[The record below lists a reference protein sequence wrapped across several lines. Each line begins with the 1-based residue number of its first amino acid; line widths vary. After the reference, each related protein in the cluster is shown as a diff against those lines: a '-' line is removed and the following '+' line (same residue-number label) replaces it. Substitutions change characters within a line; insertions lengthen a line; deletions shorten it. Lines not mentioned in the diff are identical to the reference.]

1 MNVFINSVLRKIVF
15 FLAGSWITKL
25 IQSGIF
31 EQGQIE
37 QWIELTLAILT
48 AVFVACWTKYLAPRL
63 QRKKT
68 T

>member
-37 QWIELTLAILT
+37 QWIELTIAVIAAVLA
-48 AVFVACWTKYLAPRL
+48 ACWTKYIAPRL
-63 QRKKT
+63 ERSP
-68 T
+68 

>member
-1 MNVFINSVLRKIVF
+1 MKVFVGSIMRKIVF
-15 FLAGSWITKL
+15 FLAGTQITKL

-31 EQGQIE
+31 EQGQVE
-37 QWIELTLAILT
+37 QWIELTVAILT
-48 AVFVACWTKYLAPRL
+48 AVFVACWTKYIAPRL

>member
-1 MNVFINSVLRKIVF
+1 MKVFVGSIMRKIVF

-48 AVFVACWTKYLAPRL
+48 AVLVACWTKYLAPRL